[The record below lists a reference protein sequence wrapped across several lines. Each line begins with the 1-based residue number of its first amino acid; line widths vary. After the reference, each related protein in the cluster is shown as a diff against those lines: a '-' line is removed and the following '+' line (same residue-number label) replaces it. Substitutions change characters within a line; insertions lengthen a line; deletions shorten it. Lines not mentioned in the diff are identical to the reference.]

1 MFSYGGG
8 RLKKRLKVRNIAFI
22 YLGGSIIDAVMCF
35 VTVS

>member
-1 MFSYGGG
+1 
-8 RLKKRLKVRNIAFI
+8 VRNFAFI